1 MINVTGSLQIKNNF
15 YHAVLSYKKD
25 GKWKVKWFST
35 KIKAVKGNKKKA
47 EAELE
52 KIRLKFQEEINSD
65 NIEDGKVLF
74 INFMRNWLKM
84 IKSSVEETTYY
95 GYEKLL
101 NGRMTSYFEDK
112 KIILQNIKPKDIQ
125 NFYQYLIDE
134 GLSGNTV
141 KHYHAIIRKALQY
154 AVKTDILLSNPADKV
169 ELPKIQPYNAKHYSQ
184 TETQTLLNLVMDTKL
199 EAPVIL
205 GSFYGLRR
213 SEVVGLKW
221 SAIDFTGKHIFINHT
236 VTQLTQNHSKKLV
249 SKDKT
254 KTKSSKRALPLLPL
268 VESYLLSLKEKQ
280 KQNRII
286 CGNSY
291 NEKYLD
297 YICVNEAGNLLNPDY
312 ISHAFTKLLK
322 KNKLRLIRFHDLRH
336 SCASQL
342 LSKGSSIKEIQMWLG
357 HSNYNTTADIYTHLD
372 TSNMNKTA
380 DIISNSL
387 YLNI

>member
-15 YHAVLSYKKD
+15 YHTVLSYKKD
-25 GKWKVKWFST
+25 GKWKTKWFST
-35 KIKAVKGNKKKA
+35 KIKAVKGNKKRA
-47 EAELE
+47 EAESE

-84 IKSSVEETTYY
+84 IKASVEETTYY

-101 NGRMTSYFEDK
+101 NGRMTTYFVDK

-154 AVKTDILLSNPADKV
+154 AVRTDILLSNPADKV
-169 ELPKIQPYNAKHYSQ
+169 ELPKIQPYNANYYSNQ
-184 TETQTLLNLVMDTKL
+184 EILTLLKVIENTKL
-199 EAPVIL
+199 ETPVLL
-205 GSFYGLRR
+205 GCYYGLRR
-213 SEVVGLKW
+213 SEIVGLKW
-221 SAIDFTGKHIFINHT
+221 SAIDFTRENIFINHT
-236 VTQLTQNHSKKLV
+236 VTQITQNHSKKLV
-249 SKDKT
+249 IKDKT
-254 KTKSSKRALPLLPL
+254 KTRSSTRELPLQE
-268 VESYLLSLKEKQ
+268 VVKSYLLDLKEKQ

-297 YICVNEAGNLLNPDY
+297 YICVDEAGNLLNPDY

-322 KNKLRLIRFHDLRH
+322 RNNLKQIRFHDLRH
-336 SCASQL
+336 SCASL
-342 LSKGSSIKEIQMWLG
+342 LLAEGRNIKEIQAWLG
-357 HSNYNTTADIYTHLD
+357 HSNYNTTADIYAHLD
-372 TSNMNKTA
+372 SSALKESA
-380 DIISNSL
+380 KAISRALS
-387 YLNI
+387 IF

>member
-15 YHAVLSYKKD
+15 YHTVLSYKKD
-25 GKWKVKWFST
+25 GKWKTKWFST
-35 KIKAVKGNKKKA
+35 KIKAVKGNKKRA
-47 EAELE
+47 EAESE

-84 IKSSVEETTYY
+84 IKVSVEETTYY

-101 NGRMTSYFEDK
+101 NGRMTTYFGDK

-154 AVKTDILLSNPADKV
+154 AVRTDILLSNPADKV
-169 ELPKIQPYNAKHYSQ
+169 ELPKIQPYNANYYSNQ
-184 TETQTLLNLVMDTKL
+184 EILTLLKVIENTKL
-199 EAPVIL
+199 ETPVLL
-205 GSFYGLRR
+205 GCYYGLRR
-213 SEVVGLKW
+213 SEIVGLKW
-221 SAIDFTGKHIFINHT
+221 SAIDFTRENIFINHT
-236 VTQLTQNHSKKLV
+236 VTQITQNHSKKLV
-249 SKDKT
+249 IKDKT
-254 KTKSSKRALPLLPL
+254 KTRSSTRELPLQE
-268 VESYLLSLKEKQ
+268 VVKSYLLDLKEKQ

-297 YICVNEAGNLLNPDY
+297 YICVDEAGNLLNPDY

-322 KNKLRLIRFHDLRH
+322 RNNLKQIRFHDLRH
-336 SCASQL
+336 SCASL
-342 LSKGSSIKEIQMWLG
+342 LLAEGRNIKEIQAWLG
-357 HSNYNTTADIYTHLD
+357 HSNYNTTADIYAHLD
-372 TSNMNKTA
+372 SSALKESA
-380 DIISNSL
+380 KAISRALS
-387 YLNI
+387 IF

>member
-1 MINVTGSLQIKNNF
+1 MINVTGSLLINNNF
-15 YHAVLSYKKD
+15 YHTVLFLKKD
-25 GKWKVKWFST
+25 GKWKTKWFST

-47 EAELE
+47 EAESE

-65 NIEDGKVLF
+65 NIEDGKILF

-236 VTQLTQNHSKKLV
+236 VTQLTENHSKKLV

-297 YICVNEAGNLLNPDY
+297 YICVDEAGNLLNPDY

>member
-15 YHAVLSYKKD
+15 YHTVLSYKKD

-47 EAELE
+47 EAEAE

-84 IKSSVEETTYY
+84 INSSVEETTYY

-101 NGRMTSYFEDK
+101 NGRMTTYFEDK

-184 TETQTLLNLVMDTKL
+184 TETQTLLNLVIDTKL
-199 EAPVIL
+199 EAPIIL

-297 YICVNEAGNLLNPDY
+297 YICVDEAGNLLNPDY

-372 TSNMNKTA
+372 THSMNKTA